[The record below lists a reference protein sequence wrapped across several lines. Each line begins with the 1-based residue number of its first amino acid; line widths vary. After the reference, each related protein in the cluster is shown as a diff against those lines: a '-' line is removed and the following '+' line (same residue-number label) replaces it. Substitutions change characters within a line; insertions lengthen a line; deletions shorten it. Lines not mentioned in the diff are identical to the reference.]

1 MAKIRIDQGK
11 GMYTQLPLGCNSAED
26 AIDAAQGAAEEA
38 LHEIGNDEVY
48 LHPVATGEAQCED
61 CGLCF
66 RVNVATSGEPKE
78 MSSVEIDPIGIEDEY
93 FVTAYSGRPQVT
105 SVELPGNFYQVCHRH
120 KEG

>member
-11 GMYTQLPLGCNSAED
+11 GIHTQLQLGCNSAED
-26 AIDAAQGAAEEA
+26 AIDGAQGAAEEA

-48 LHPVATGEAQCED
+48 LHPVATGEAQCAD

-66 RVNVATSGEPKE
+66 RVHVAPSGEPTE
-78 MSSVEIDPIGIEDEY
+78 ISSVEIYPFGSEDEY
-93 FVTAYSGRPQVT
+93 FVTVYAGRPQVT
-105 SVELPGNFYQVCHRH
+105 SVELPGNFRQVCQRH